1 LMTDSERTRYIY
13 PLNHRTPYQR
23 ECELISDSVI
33 GEFFLCDE
41 FNSCSDQRTG
51 SSSLSTIFLFIKAKL
66 RGEYDT
72 YPSLKA

>member
-1 LMTDSERTRYIY
+1 MLLMTDSERTRYIY

-41 FNSCSDQRTG
+41 FNSCSDHG
-51 SSSLSTIFLFIKAKL
+51 FL
-66 RGEYDT
+66 
-72 YPSLKA
+72 